1 MRHRVAGRKLNRSM
15 GHRNALRRNLITEL
29 YRHERVQTTKA
40 KALAIRG
47 EAEKLITTAKR
58 GIAAGEAK
66 AVHARRLAAARINDP
81 EIVKKLFDD
90 IALRYTDRPGGYT
103 RILKLGPR
111 LGDSAEMAIIELV
124 EE

>member
-29 YRHERVQTTKA
+29 YRHERVHTTKA

-66 AVHARRLAAARINDP
+66 AVHARRLAAARITDP

-90 IALRYTDRPGGYT
+90 IALRYADRPGGYT